1 MKRRPGAAAGR
12 LGARAAGAGT
22 RGRGTGRTTDSR
34 RSGRTGGG
42 SGGSW
47 GDTART
53 ALSRTT
59 GDATGAAAASLLVA
73 PQLSTQAVATAPPTT
88 TRPST
93 PMGTQRR
100 RRTGSVGSSGS
111 SSRSSSSPASGE
123 PTMPYSAG
131 APPLQRGDEFSDTR
145 EPVARRRAHR
155 PLEGP
160 RYAGWHAAASLAS
173 QLARET
179 RLHQRR
185 ERVLVGFRPRQPLG
199 DLLRRAVGKLARR
212 VGVGGESAELLE
224 DPRYPEVSH
233 PSVARGV

>member
-1 MKRRPGAAAGR
+1 TSPHGVALTKRRPGAAAGR
-12 LGARAAGAGT
+12 LGARAAGADT

-59 GDATGAAAASLLVA
+59 GGATGAVAASSLVA
-73 PQLSTQAVATAPPTT
+73 PELNTQAVATAPPTT

-100 RRTGSVGSSGS
+100 RGTGRGSDGSSGS

-123 PTMPYSAG
+123 PTRSYSAG
-131 APPLQRGDEFSDTR
+131 APPSNAATNSPTLANRSPGTGLIARSSARVTRGGTPL
-145 EPVARRRAHR
+145 PVSRASLPER
-155 PLEGP
+155 
-160 RYAGWHAAASLAS
+160 HACISAASAYWSAS
-173 QLARET
+173 GPASPSAICSGAR
-179 RLHQRR
+179 
-185 ERVLVGFRPRQPLG
+185 
-199 DLLRRAVGKLARR
+199 
-212 VGVGGESAELLE
+212 
-224 DPRYPEVSH
+224 
-233 PSVARGV
+233 